1 MNKAAVFHESID
13 NFAYPLNDSTLRVR
27 IITAKNDLKN
37 VKIVYGPKF
46 DNYKDPV
53 LTKTMDK
60 IASDNTHDY
69 YSTKLHL
76 DDPRFRYHFLLEGF
90 QGIKLWYNEKGFFE
104 NRPRGHECG
113 FFQYPI
119 ITDWEKFKR
128 PDWLN
133 DAVIYQ
139 IFPERFNNGNPDISP
154 KNTSKW
160 GTKPEHKSF
169 FGGDLEGIIE
179 KLDYI
184 KELGANA
191 IYLTPIFES
200 GTNHKY
206 NIADY
211 FKIDPHFGDLDT
223 IKTLVSKAHKKDIK
237 VILDAVFNHCDINF
251 FAFQDLIKKGED
263 SKYKDWFFYEELP
276 IITKHPVN
284 YVTFATD
291 VKTMPKLNTT
301 NLEVQN
307 YLLDVAK
314 YWMKEL
320 NIDGWRLDVP
330 NEVKEI
336 APDFWK
342 DWRKFV
348 KEINPET
355 YIVGEI
361 WDDAS
366 EYLQGDEFDSV
377 MNYRFRDA
385 VLRFIGLGEI
395 DASEFANNL
404 SKLHLQYP
412 EQSNYVMLNLID
424 SHDTTRYLTVID
436 EDKERLKLTVLFQM
450 TYLGVPMVYYGD
462 EIGMKGK
469 DGSDCRRTMIWEDRG
484 YTKPDYDLFEHYQK
498 LIKIRK
504 KEIALCRGNMQHM
517 EVNNKWVYAFKR
529 KYQNQKILVIINA
542 GNEEA
547 NINLNLKIDDGKY
560 EELYSEERVK
570 VKDGKLEVTLDK
582 VSGAIVKTS

>member
-1 MNKAAVFHESID
+1 MNKAAVFHQSID
-13 NFAYPLNDSTLRVR
+13 NFAYPLDDSNLRVR

-76 DDPRFRYHFLLEGF
+76 NDPRFRYHFLLEDF

-160 GTKPEHKSF
+160 GDKPEHKSF

-251 FAFQDLIKKGED
+251 FAFQDLIKKGEN

-276 IITKHPVN
+276 IKTKNTVN

-314 YWMKEL
+314 YWMEEL
-320 NIDGWRLDVP
+320 NIDGWRLDVSD
-330 NEVKEI
+330 EVEMT
-336 APDFWK
+336 FWNRFRKVVK
-342 DWRKFV
+342 D
-348 KEINPET
+348 INPEAV
-355 YIVGEI
+355 IIGEV
-361 WDDAS
+361 WHSARKWLRG
-366 EYLQGDEFDSV
+366 ERFDTV
-377 MNYRFRDA
+377 MNYPFNWA
-385 VLRFIGLGEI
+385 VLKFFGTNEIGVEKFSSLI
-395 DASEFANNL
+395 INNYY
-404 SKLHLQYP
+404 HYR
-412 EQSNYVMLNLID
+412 EDTSNILLNLLS
-424 SHDTTRYLTVID
+424 SHDIPRIY
-436 EDKERLKLTVLFQM
+436 EYCKNEEQLKLAILFLL
-450 TYLGVPMVYYGD
+450 TFPGIPMVYYGD
-462 EIGMKGK
+462 ELGLKGK
-469 DGSDCRRTMIWEDRG
+469 KDPDNRRCMPWDKLENNEILKF
-484 YTKPDYDLFEHYQK
+484 YKK
-498 LIKIRK
+498 LIQVRK
-504 KEIALCRGNMQHM
+504 DLNTISNGDFEFVLKDEA
-517 EVNNKWVYAFKR
+517 NNIVAFKR
-529 KYQNQKILVIINA
+529 KWKYKNSYVILNNSHIVQNIKMDIEKSGDYRDVLNDRIIESDDKTISIILKPYEGKII
-542 GNEEA
+542 
-547 NINLNLKIDDGKY
+547 
-560 EELYSEERVK
+560 
-570 VKDGKLEVTLDK
+570 THP
-582 VSGAIVKTS
+582 

>member
-320 NIDGWRLDVP
+320 NIDGWRLDVSD
-330 NEVKEI
+330 EVEMT
-336 APDFWK
+336 FWNRFRKVVK
-342 DWRKFV
+342 D
-348 KEINPET
+348 INPEAV
-355 YIVGEI
+355 IIGEV
-361 WDDAS
+361 WHSARKWLRG
-366 EYLQGDEFDSV
+366 ERFDTV
-377 MNYRFRDA
+377 MNYPFNWA
-385 VLRFIGLGEI
+385 VLKFFGTNEIGVEKFSSLI
-395 DASEFANNL
+395 INNYY
-404 SKLHLQYP
+404 HYR
-412 EQSNYVMLNLID
+412 EDTSNVLLNLLS
-424 SHDTTRYLTVID
+424 SHDIPRIY
-436 EDKERLKLTVLFQM
+436 EYCKKEEQLKLAILFLL
-450 TYLGVPMVYYGD
+450 TFPGIPMVYYGD
-462 EIGMKGK
+462 ELGLKGK
-469 DGSDCRRTMIWEDRG
+469 KDPDNRRCMPWDKVENNEILKF
-484 YTKPDYDLFEHYQK
+484 YKK
-498 LIKIRK
+498 LIQIRK
-504 KEIALCRGNMQHM
+504 DLNTISKGDFEFVLKDEA
-517 EVNNKWVYAFKR
+517 NNIVAFKR
-529 KYQNQKILVIINA
+529 KYKYKNSYVILNNSHIVQNIKMDIEKSGDYRDLLNDRVIESDDKTISIILKPYEGKII
-542 GNEEA
+542 
-547 NINLNLKIDDGKY
+547 
-560 EELYSEERVK
+560 
-570 VKDGKLEVTLDK
+570 THP
-582 VSGAIVKTS
+582 